1 MSRDRMTAVVVFV
14 FLNIVWIS
22 IYLFVEMFKVN

>member
-1 MSRDRMTAVVVFV
+1 MSRDQMTAIVVFV